1 MHPRSALCALVIALL
16 GARAPEPVPTPT
28 PSPNLEAERIFA
40 NVRDV
45 WRGRVDVPFLR
56 YGALERY
63 QHGKYVVDTWW
74 DAYYRTKDG
83 ALKLLRLHD
92 IPAENARLRGFA
104 FSIFGAQIF
113 DTNADSEPI
122 RVDDPQIAPDESF
135 GLRTRFGASLAL
147 ASPSPGPGAGAGASP
162 DPGEA
167 LRQITRVEANTRAY
181 QIEIVGPET
190 VTEQQSLHLKL
201 TPLRD
206 PKLNRLRDV
215 WIDPTTYRTIQMRVQ
230 GILNGKPYDGASWIV
245 RYVVV
250 DGRNYVQQ
258 IFAEGPLSFGLDT
271 TIPKFEFDFVDYQF
285 PATVPKL
292 MFDSGTPFRLQD

>member
-1 MHPRSALCALVIALL
+1 MHPRLALACALVIALL
-16 GARAPEPVPTPT
+16 GAAPEPTPT

-45 WRGRVDVPFLR
+45 WRQRVDVPYLR

-83 ALKLLRLHD
+83 AMKLLRLHD
-92 IPAENARLRGFA
+92 IPAENARLGGFA
-104 FSIFGAQIF
+104 FSIFGAKIF
-113 DTNADSEPI
+113 DTNGDAEPI

-135 GLRTRFGASLAL
+135 GIRTRFGGSLAMPG
-147 ASPSPGPGAGAGASP
+147 ASPGPSAAPSENP
-162 DPGEA
+162 DDA

-181 QIEIVGPET
+181 QIDLVGPET
-190 VTEQQSLHLKL
+190 VIAQPSLHLKL

-206 PKLNRLRDV
+206 PKINRLRDV
-215 WIDPTTYRTIQMRVQ
+215 WVDPTTYRTIQVRVQ
-230 GILNGKPYDGASWIV
+230 GLLNGKPYDGVSWLV
-245 RYVVV
+245 RYVVL

-258 IFAEGPLSFGLDT
+258 IFAEAPLDFGIDT

-285 PATVPKL
+285 PETVPKFT
-292 MFDSGTPFRLQD
+292 FDSGTPFRLQE

>member
-1 MHPRSALCALVIALL
+1 MHPRLALASVLVIGLL
-16 GARAPEPVPTPT
+16 GAKAPEPTPT

-45 WRGRVDVPFLR
+45 WRQRVDVPYLR

-63 QHGKYVVDTWW
+63 QHGKFVVDTWW
-74 DAYYRTKDG
+74 DAFYRTKDG
-83 ALKLLRLHD
+83 AIKLLRLHD
-92 IPAENARLRGFA
+92 IPAENARLKGVG
-104 FSIFGAQIF
+104 FSIFGAEIF
-113 DTNADSEPI
+113 NTNPDSEPI

-147 ASPSPGPGAGAGASP
+147 SSPSPGPGVAAPGPSP
-162 DPGEA
+162 DPQDA

-190 VTEQQSLHLKL
+190 VIEQQSLHLRL

-206 PKLNRLRDV
+206 PKINRLRDV
-215 WIDPTTYRTIQMRVQ
+215 WVDPATYRTIQVRVQ
-230 GILNGKPYDGASWIV
+230 GILSGKPYDGASWMV
-245 RYVVV
+245 RYVVL

-258 IFAEGPLSFGLDT
+258 IFAEGPLNFGIDT
-271 TIPKFEFDFVDYQF
+271 SIPKFEFDFVDYQF
-285 PATVPKL
+285 PATVPK
-292 MFDSGTPFRLQD
+292 FTFESGTPFRLQE